1 MICAFT
7 NNSSCLQGLLFV
19 FRGGSLCRICK
30 LVQQTRKRTFPRATL
45 AGQPLRH
52 SVPPPLAQGRLGDF
66 APCHLPLHRGGWG
79 ILQCATSAYIREGS
93 RFCKIISL
101 EDTPH
106 GSLVPREQ
114 SAGTADGGIDGLVQ
128 HIKRTTQRLGWAL
141 CGSSLFSLQ
150 EPTHHACKTGM
161 AYAKNL
167 PPASFRNAPA
177 LRGLYFV
184 HNSLDWCDQS
194 PQSVLPIVTFA
205 PL

>member
-52 SVPPPLAQGRLGDF
+52 SVPPPLAQGRLGDV
-66 APCHLPLHRGGWG
+66 AACHLPLHRGGWEM
-79 ILQCATSAYIREGS
+79 LQCATSAYIREGS
-93 RFCKIISL
+93 RFCKIIPL

-128 HIKRTTQRLGWAL
+128 HIKRTTQRLLGGSFLFSCKNQRTMLIKPAWPWLKTCHWQVFGAL
-141 CGSSLFSLQ
+141 RRCAACISFTIASIGATNPLSRFYQSSL
-150 EPTHHACKTGM
+150 
-161 AYAKNL
+161 
-167 PPASFRNAPA
+167 
-177 LRGLYFV
+177 LRHY
-184 HNSLDWCDQS
+184 NW
-194 PQSVLPIVTFA
+194 
-205 PL
+205 

>member
-19 FRGGSLCRICK
+19 FRGRSLCRICK
-30 LVQQTRKRTFPRATL
+30 LVQRTVRRTFPRATL

-52 SVPPPLAQGRLGDF
+52 FVPPPLAQGRLGDF
-66 APCHLPLHRGGWG
+66 AVCHLPLHRGGWE

-93 RFCKIISL
+93 RFCKIIPL

-128 HIKRTTQRLGWAL
+128 HIKRTTQRLLG
-141 CGSSLFSLQ
+141 GSFLFS
-150 EPTHHACKTGM
+150 CKNQRTTLIKPVWPWL
-161 AYAKNL
+161 KNL
-167 PPASFRNAPA
+167 PLASFRSAAA
-177 LRGLYFV
+177 LRSLYFV
-184 HNSLDWCDQS
+184 HNRLDWCDQS

-205 PL
+205 SL

>member
-1 MICAFT
+1 MFFGAAPFAGFA
-7 NNSSCLQGLLFV
+7 NSYSKPE
-19 FRGGSLCRICK
+19 SA
-30 LVQQTRKRTFPRATL
+30 PSHA
-45 AGQPLRH
+45 LR
-52 SVPPPLAQGRLGDF
+52 SPDNPSGTA
-66 APCHLPLHRGGWG
+66 CHLPLHRGGWG

>member
-66 APCHLPLHRGGWG
+66 AVCHLRLHKRRFQVLQNHSSGGHAPW
-79 ILQCATSAYIREGS
+79 L
-93 RFCKIISL
+93 
-101 EDTPH
+101 P
-106 GSLVPREQ
+106 VPREQ

-128 HIKRTTQRLGWAL
+128 HIKRTTQRLLG
-141 CGSSLFSLQ
+141 GSFLFS
-150 EPTHHACKTGM
+150 CKNQRTM
-161 AYAKNL
+161 LIKPAWPLAKNL
-167 PPASFRNAPA
+167 PLASFRSAAA
-177 LRGLYFV
+177 LRSLYFV
-184 HNSLDWCDQS
+184 HNRLDWCDQS
-194 PQSVLPIVTFA
+194 PQSVLPIVTFV

>member
-1 MICAFT
+1 MFFGAAPFAGFA
-7 NNSSCLQGLLFV
+7 NSYSKPE
-19 FRGGSLCRICK
+19 SA
-30 LVQQTRKRTFPRATL
+30 PSHA
-45 AGQPLRH
+45 LR
-52 SVPPPLAQGRLGDF
+52 SPDNPSGT
-66 APCHLPLHRGGWG
+66 PCHLPLHRGGWG

-93 RFCKIISL
+93 RFCKIIPL

-128 HIKRTTQRLGWAL
+128 HIKRTTQRLLG
-141 CGSSLFSLQ
+141 GSFLFS
-150 EPTHHACKTGM
+150 CKNQRTMLIKPVWPWLKTCHWQVFG
-161 AYAKNL
+161 
-167 PPASFRNAPA
+167 A
-177 LRGLYFV
+177 LRRLYFV

>member
-66 APCHLPLHRGGWG
+66 AVCHLRLHKRRFQVLQNHSSGGHAPW
-79 ILQCATSAYIREGS
+79 L
-93 RFCKIISL
+93 
-101 EDTPH
+101 P
-106 GSLVPREQ
+106 VPREQ

-128 HIKRTTQRLGWAL
+128 HIKRTTQRLLG
-141 CGSSLFSLQ
+141 GSFLFS
-150 EPTHHACKTGM
+150 CKNQRTM
-161 AYAKNL
+161 LIK
-167 PPASFRNAPA
+167 PAWPWLKTCHWQVFGA
-177 LRGLYFV
+177 LRRCAACISFTIASIGATIPLSRFYQ
-184 HNSLDWCDQS
+184 SLLLCHYNW
-194 PQSVLPIVTFA
+194 
-205 PL
+205 